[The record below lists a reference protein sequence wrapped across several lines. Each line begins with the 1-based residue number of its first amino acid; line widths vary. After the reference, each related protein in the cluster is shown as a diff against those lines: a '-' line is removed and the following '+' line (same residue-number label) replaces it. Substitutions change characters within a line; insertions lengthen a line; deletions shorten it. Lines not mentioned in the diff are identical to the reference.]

1 MRMKQ
6 RGKLLCKKQQYETP
20 QVKVCGLN
28 LTDIVR
34 TSGNGTMGWADDWNG
49 NWTPNRDDTFVD

>member
-20 QVKVCGLN
+20 NVEMHCFEENDV
-28 LTDIVR
+28 VR
-34 TSGNGTMGWADDWNG
+34 TSGNGTMDWDWTG
-49 NWTPNRDDTFVD
+49 DWTPNREDTFLG